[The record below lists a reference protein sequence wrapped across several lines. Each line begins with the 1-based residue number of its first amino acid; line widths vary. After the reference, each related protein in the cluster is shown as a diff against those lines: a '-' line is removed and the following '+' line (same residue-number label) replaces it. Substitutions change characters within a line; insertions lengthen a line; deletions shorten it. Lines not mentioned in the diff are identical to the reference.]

1 MFDIEY
7 QSDDNCY
14 QFIQETGDFILSTK
28 KYKIRLTLTGIDAK
42 LFKQHLEAITSEPDE
57 KMKKRIERVI
67 GIHMYMYMSS
77 ALEEEN
83 PKK

>member
-1 MFDIEY
+1 MFDVVY
-7 QSDDNCY
+7 QSDDNGY
-14 QFIQETGDFILSTK
+14 HYIEETGDFILSTK
-28 KYKIRLTLTGIDAK
+28 KYKIRITLTGIDAK

-57 KMKKRIERVI
+57 KMNKRIERVI
-67 GIHMYMYMSS
+67 GIHLYMYMSA